1 MARRK
6 VREHDGKKL
15 LAKHVGLDIRC
26 CQATKDT
33 DFEKLAKE
41 NPWLTSS
48 KLVVKPDML
57 FGKRGKSNL
66 VLLDADWNDAKK
78 FVKEK
83 MNQEVEMSSV
93 KGALTHF
100 IIEQF
105 VPHKEE
111 YYISI
116 SPERDEDILL
126 FSPAGGMDIE
136 TNWDKVVKIAVPV
149 GEKADIRKIEKALD
163 GKLASGQKEKTAE
176 IFTKLHAAFV
186 DLDLSL
192 LEMNPF
198 TFDSKGDFVPLD
210 LRMEIDDCASFKDES
225 KWGAIE
231 FPEPF
236 GRKPYPEEQFVKD
249 LDSKTGASLKLTILN
264 PQGRIW
270 TMVAGGGASVIFADT
285 VVDLGFAKELANY
298 GEYSGDPNEEETY
311 AYAKTVLDL
320 ATRGNAQHVAPE
332 TGKGKVL
339 IIGGGIANFTDVA
352 NTFKGIVRAL
362 REFKDKLKKEK
373 ISIFVRRGGPNY
385 QTGLKLMRELGEEI
399 GISIEVYGPETSMT
413 YVVPLAIKKLNG
425 G

>member
-6 VREHDGKKL
+6 IREFNAKQLIG
-15 LAKHVGLDIRC
+15 KHVEIDLKC
-26 CQATKDT
+26 CQVNPET
-33 DFEKLAKE
+33 DMDKLAKE
-41 NPWLTSS
+41 NPWLESS

-66 VLLDADWNDAKK
+66 VLLDANWNGAKK

-83 MNQEVEMSSV
+83 MNQEVEISGV

-111 YYISI
+111 YYFSI
-116 SPERDEDILL
+116 SPERDEDVLL
-126 FSPAGGMDIE
+126 FSTAGGMDIE
-136 TNWDKVVKIAVPV
+136 ANWDKVVKISVPV
-149 GEKADIRKIEKALD
+149 GEKADKNKIEKALT
-163 GKLASGQKEKTAE
+163 GKIPAEQKVKAAE
-176 IFTKLHAAFV
+176 IFTRLHSAFV

-198 TFDSKGDFVPLD
+198 TFDSNGNFVPLD
-210 LRMEIDDCASFKDES
+210 LRMEIDDCASFKNES

-231 FPEPF
+231 FPEAF

-264 PQGRIW
+264 PEGRIW

-285 VVDLGFAKELANY
+285 VVDLGYAKELANY
-298 GEYSGDPNEEETY
+298 GEYSGDPNEEETF
-311 AYAKTVLDL
+311 AYAKTILDL
-320 ATRGNAQHVAPE
+320 ATRTNHPN
-332 TGKGKVL
+332 GKVL

-362 REFKDKLKKEK
+362 REYKDKLKKEK
-373 ISIFVRRGGPNY
+373 VSIFVRRGGPNY
-385 QTGLKLMRELGEEI
+385 QTGLKLMRELGSEL
-399 GISIEVYGPETSMT
+399 GIPIEVYGPETSMT